1 MSNLEADKS
10 SATYKLNSLTNL
22 CSKNGVNNVEFR
34 ITEIKSAMRF
44 WWRALGNY
52 ENIKEMFKE
61 ERMIF
66 GNSEDFKSPIIFK
79 LISLDYLYDK
89 KMEHTIGK
97 GRKIPCIHPEIS
109 AEIKLDIVKR
119 KFGDK
124 IYPEK
129 SLDFYRDLLNI
140 SLILGGVGMRSRR
153 GCGCFLFGYED
164 VSNINER
171 IKILME
177 NLDFERYYD
186 FSGNDDNNFFIKRK
200 ANLDFQYPYVEEIC
214 VGKKFVNEDQLYK
227 KIKNAIDKTRES
239 ELEYKVR
246 NSGRLACPV
255 YVTCY
260 GKKDELYPIIVK
272 LYNTKY
278 HKKDK
283 AYYDKFK
290 EEIL

>member
-1 MSNLEADKS
+1 
-10 SATYKLNSLTNL
+10 
-22 CSKNGVNNVEFR
+22 
-34 ITEIKSAMRF
+34 
-44 WWRALGNY
+44 
-52 ENIKEMFKE
+52 
-61 ERMIF
+61 MIF

-79 LISLDYLYDK
+79 LISLDYVYDK

-97 GRKIPCIHPEIS
+97 GRKIPCIHPEIF

-153 GCGCFLFGYED
+153 ACGCFLFDDYD
-164 VSNINER
+164 VSNIDER
-171 IKILME
+171 IKILMK
-177 NLDFERYYD
+177 NLDFEKYYY
-186 FSGNDDNNFFIKRK
+186 FAENDNNSFLIKRK
-200 ANLDFQYPYVEEIC
+200 DDLRFKYPYIEEIC
-214 VGKKFVNEDQLYK
+214 VGKNIVNEKDLYI
-227 KIKNAIDKTRES
+227 KIKNAIDKTSES
-239 ELEYKVR
+239 KLEYKAT
-246 NSGRLACPV
+246 NSGKLACPV